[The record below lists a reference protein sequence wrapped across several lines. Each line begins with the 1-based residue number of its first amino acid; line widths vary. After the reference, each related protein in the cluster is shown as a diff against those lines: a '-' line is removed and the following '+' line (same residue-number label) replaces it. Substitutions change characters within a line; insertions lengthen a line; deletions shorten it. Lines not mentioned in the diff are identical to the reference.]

1 MMINNNSTTYSI
13 AGSLAVH
20 VVFTLGAGSFLMNI
34 NNSVQ
39 PQKTYNLEFVKRKT
53 PPLVKKEMIRKEQ
66 VRKEIKVA
74 SLTPAKAMP
83 VLQPKKT
90 IRQTRK
96 ARAVVKTV
104 VSTPKQVQKV
114 TLAKSVMI
122 RNTPTAN
129 RRINTPVPRSFT
141 SPSSKRSTRVA
152 MVQGTQHF
160 KLSKLPKRVVRSSSS
175 SSSKTDDGRV
185 KMVQTEVKLASLTSF
200 PSPRSVPNIVDD
212 GALMSYIGQVQ
223 RRFEGTKNYPEA
235 SRRAGRQ
242 GKGRVQ
248 FTILRSGEVDNIKLL
263 TGTPYPNLNK
273 AAMAAVK
280 EAAPFSGFPDSIM
293 KQSLKVILPFRFELN

>member
-1 MMINNNSTTYSI
+1 MMIQNNSTTYSI

-74 SLTPAKAMP
+74 SLTPKAMP
-83 VLQPKKT
+83 VLQPKKA

-96 ARAVVKTV
+96 TRAIVKTAI
-104 VSTPKQVQKV
+104 STPKQVQKV
-114 TLAKSVMI
+114 TLTKSVMV
-122 RNTPTAN
+122 RNTPTIN
-129 RRINTPVPRSFT
+129 RRVNTSVPRSFT
-141 SPSSKRSTRVA
+141 TPSSKRSTRVA

-160 KLSKLPKRVVRSSSS
+160 KLSKLPKRVVKSGSSSS
-175 SSSKTDDGRV
+175 FKSDNSRV
-185 KMVQTEVKLASLTSF
+185 KIVQTGVKLASLTSF
-200 PSPRSVPNIVDD
+200 PSPRGVPNIVDT
-212 GALMSYIGQVQ
+212 GALKNYIGQVQ
-223 RRFEGTKNYPEA
+223 RSVEGAKNYPEA

-242 GKGRVQ
+242 GKVRVQ
-248 FTILRSGEVDNIKLL
+248 FTILRSGKVENIRLL
-263 TGTPYPNLNK
+263 TETPYALLNQ
-273 AAMAAVK
+273 AAMTAVK
-280 EAAPFSGFPDSIM
+280 EATLPGFPDSIM
-293 KQSLKVILPFRFELN
+293 KQSLKVIVPFRFEIN